1 MEQSRFSKS
10 SKNADEK
17 EIIWNIPISV
27 VTKSNGLKLKTL
39 MDRKLFEIDIGAI
52 EETDWIKINN
62 ENVGFYLVE
71 YSNDLSEQ
79 LIKAL
84 NPSDRFSTPLDRFGI
99 LNDAFSLVCI
109 FSDFKLIIPN
119 D

>member
-1 MEQSRFSKS
+1 M
-10 SKNADEK
+10 
-17 EIIWNIPISV
+17 
-27 VTKSNGLKLKTL
+27 TKSNGLKLKTL